1 MNDFNSQQES
11 ASTLPANV
19 VNGVFSIKQ
28 TTENSNFMASAI
40 NQQFTIC
47 NFNSAKDNAPKPASL
62 TWAQF
67 RVSFSEH
74 RQQEQKDGP
83 AWSPVSYIPRAKRG
97 NEFVEQ
103 VYFAVIDVDNGVPL
117 DEVLSRFEGL
127 AYLAHSSHSHTVETP
142 KYRVILPLAAPVAAA
157 EWHVV
162 WARINQLAGGCND
175 PATKDS
181 SRVYYKP
188 SHPAADKDV
197 HFVRVNEGRLLSISD
212 LPELAI
218 PVNEQKMAFHRRVGK
233 RCQEIEGIESNGPD
247 LNFEQG
253 LAHVVERCKFMQFAS
268 AQDNQSELPEPLWMA
283 MISNACRFENS
294 EPWIHASSSKH
305 SGYDEGATDGKID
318 HVRNGSAPVTCARI
332 RELGFQDCP
341 NGGCRKPN
349 GQVTAAP
356 AGLYGWMFQRQLS
369 AEQTTNAPLPDEYE
383 VTGGF
388 KINPAGVFKIG
399 EDRDGEPSFLK
410 LASRIDV
417 TALTRDPESSNWG
430 TELQFMD
437 PDHVVKTWALP
448 RELLASTGESYRASL
463 LRMGV
468 AIEPSKQAKEGLA
481 AYLIAAAP
489 ESRALSVTQPGWSN
503 GLFVLPNAVY
513 GRSTE
518 RMVFQTKDPDEIK
531 RFSQSGTLESWK
543 ENVAGPSRRN
553 SRAVASICIG
563 LAPPLLSLIG
573 EDNGGFHLRGNSST
587 GKTVCLAVGASVWGG
602 RQLIRTWNMTT
613 NGFEGAAA
621 MHNDLLL
628 PLDEL
633 GQADGKAAGEAA
645 YMLGNGLGKARAD
658 KNGGARAVKR
668 FRNLVLSSGEKSL
681 SDMMEQSGQ
690 MAMAGQEIRM
700 VEIAADAGCGYGI
713 FEDIHGAKNSQ
724 VFAEAL
730 KNAVTQHHGHAG
742 RAFVQVLTDTE
753 LQARLVEKVKTLI
766 ERFVNKYVPVGA
778 TGQVGR
784 VGRRFGLVAAAG
796 ELCTELGIL
805 PWPEGEAFDGCSK
818 CFEAWIELR
827 GGVGCHEADQAIS
840 KVKRF
845 IELHGESRFSP
856 WIESIIGIEENDN
869 NGQRKTIQRA
879 GFRQVTGDGGTE
891 YYMLPEVY
899 RTEICAGLNAK
910 FVTAVLVEHSFLA
923 TDKRGS
929 AQVEKTLPG
938 IGKKRVYHLKGNF
951 MKDAFSLTDTSE
963 KVVSMPNVPR
973 LVTKY
978 TV

>member
-1 MNDFNSQQES
+1 MYFNSQKES
-11 ASTLPANV
+11 ESTLQNNV
-19 VNGVFSIKQ
+19 VNDALSVKQ
-28 TTENSNFMASAI
+28 MTENRSVTVPATI
-40 NQQFTIC
+40 QQFTLC
-47 NFNSAKDNAPKPASL
+47 NFNSARDNVPKPDSV

-67 RVSFSEH
+67 CATFSEH

-83 AWSPVSYIPRAKRG
+83 AWSPVSYVPGAKRG
-97 NEFVEQ
+97 KEFVDE
-103 VYFAVIDVDNGVPL
+103 VYFAVIDVDNGAPL
-117 DEVLSRFEGL
+117 EEVLSRFHGL
-127 AYLAHSSHSHTVETP
+127 TYLAHSSHRHSVEIS
-142 KYRVILPLAAPVAAA
+142 KYRVILPLASPVAAA
-157 EWHVV
+157 EWPVV
-162 WARINQLAGGCND
+162 WSRINQLAGCCND

-188 SHPAADKDV
+188 SHPAGGMNI
-197 HFVRVNEGRLLSISD
+197 HFVRANEGRLLAISD

-218 PVNEQKMAFHRRVGK
+218 PVNEQKMTFHRSVGK
-233 RCQEIEGIESNGPD
+233 RDNEIEGIESNCPE

-253 LAHVVERCKFMQFAS
+253 LTHIVERCKFMQFAS
-268 AQDNQSELPEPLWMA
+268 ASEIQNELPEPLWMA
-283 MISNACRFENS
+283 MISNACRFEHS
-294 EPWIHASSSKH
+294 EPWIHSSSQHH
-305 SGYDEGATDGKID
+305 SAYDEDATNSKIE
-318 HVRNGSAPVTCARI
+318 HVRNGSAPITCARI

-349 GQVTAAP
+349 GQPTAAP

-369 AEQTTNAPLPDEYE
+369 VGETAINALPEQYDVP
-383 VTGGF
+383 GGF
-388 KINPAGVFKIG
+388 TVGPEGVFKVSEAKG
-399 EDRDGEPSFLK
+399 GEPTYLK

-430 TELQFMD
+430 TELRFTD
-437 PDHVVKTWALP
+437 PDGVVKTWALP

-489 ESRALSVTQPGWSN
+489 ESRALSVTQPGWSSN

-543 ENVAGPSRRN
+543 ENVAAPSRGN
-553 SRAVASICIG
+553 SRAIASICIG
-563 LAPPLLSLIG
+563 LAPPLLSLVG

-587 GKTVCLAVGASVWGG
+587 GKTVCLALGASVWGG
-602 RQLIRTWNMTT
+602 RQLIRTWNMTP

-645 YMLGNGLGKARAD
+645 YMLGNGLGKGRAD
-658 KNGGARAVKR
+658 KSGEARTVKR

-681 SDMMEQSGQ
+681 ADMMAQSGQ
-690 MAMAGQEIRM
+690 TAMAGQEIRM
-700 VEIAADAGCGYGI
+700 VEIPADAGCRYGI

-730 KNAVTQHHGHAG
+730 KNAATEHHGHAG
-742 RAFVQVLTDTE
+742 RAFVQVLANAE
-753 LQARLVEKVKTLI
+753 LQPRLVEKVKASI
-766 ERFVNKYVPVGA
+766 QRFVDAYVPAAA

-796 ELCTELGIL
+796 ELCIELGIL
-805 PWPEGEAFDGCSK
+805 PWPGGEAFEGCRK
-818 CFEAWIELR
+818 CFDAWIELR
-827 GGVGCHEADQAIS
+827 GGLGCHEADQAIA

-845 IELHGESRFSP
+845 IESNGESRFTSMV
-856 WIESIIGIEENDN
+856 EGIEDN
-869 NGQRKTIQRA
+869 GSMNKTIHRA
-879 GFRQVTGDGGTE
+879 GFRQVTGDRRTE
-891 YYMLPEVY
+891 FYILPEVY
-899 RTEICAGLNAK
+899 KTEICAGLNPK
-910 FVTAVLVEHSFLA
+910 FVTSTLVERGFL
-923 TDKRGS
+923 TVDKRGN
-929 AQVEKTLPG
+929 AQIEKTLPG
-938 IGKKRVYHLKGNF
+938 MGKKRVYHLTADF
-951 MKDAFSLTDTSE
+951 MDDAFSRSDKSE
-963 KVVSMPNVPR
+963 KLVSIP
-973 LVTKY
+973 
-978 TV
+978 TVSKLAANYRT